1 MDKQYRFDIYYTD
14 TRYNQNGQGGV
25 VARNISDAKNKFK
38 AGRPYIKITSCIRRD
53 EVISKANNMTKSGS
67 SKKANLQESSSIG
80 SMLLGAAVTAG
91 VGFVANKWFN
101 KKDNT

>member
-1 MDKQYRFDIYYTD
+1 MDKQYRFNIYYTD
-14 TRYNQNGQGGV
+14 TRYNQNGQAGL

-38 AGRPYIKITSCIRRD
+38 AGRTYIKIISCVRGD
-53 EVISKANNMTKSGS
+53 EVVSRLNNITKSGNN
-67 SKKANLQESSSIG
+67 KKVNSQESSSLG